1 MRLTNSND
9 RYGAVPQFLHWAIV
23 ALVITAWLLGQFV
36 DDLPKGALSI
46 HIWVGLA
53 VLLMLGARAAWR
65 LADPPPRPEPTVLGP
80 WLDHAASFAHYAL
93 YLLLA
98 VVPVMGII
106 TQFARGD
113 ALSIFRLFEIASPWV
128 KDRAFARS
136 VTAIHEILAN
146 TLVILAALHAVAA
159 LIHHWV
165 LRDRTLIR
173 MLPGS

>member
-1 MRLTNSND
+1 MQIANSQD
-9 RYGAVPQFLHWAIV
+9 RYGAISQLLHWV
-23 ALVITAWLLGQFV
+23 MVLLVITAWLLGQFV

-46 HIWVGLA
+46 HIWVGCVL
-53 VLLMLGARAAWR
+53 LLMLFVRAAWR
-65 LADPPPRPEPTVLGP
+65 VADPPPRREPTVLGR
-80 WLDHAASFAHYAL
+80 WLDCLGSSAHYAL

-98 VVPVMGII
+98 LVPVVGIV

-113 ALSIFRLFEIASPWV
+113 ALSIFGIFEIASPWAKNRV
-128 KDRAFARS
+128 FARS
-136 VTAIHEILAN
+136 VTEIHEILAN
-146 TLVILAALHAVAA
+146 MLVILAALHAVAA

>member
-9 RYGAVPQFLHWAIV
+9 RYGAVPQFLYWAIV

-53 VLLMLGARAAWR
+53 VLLMLGTRAAWR
-65 LADPPPRPEPTVLGP
+65 MADPPPRPE
-80 WLDHAASFAHYAL
+80 
-93 YLLLA
+93 
-98 VVPVMGII
+98 
-106 TQFARGD
+106 
-113 ALSIFRLFEIASPWV
+113 
-128 KDRAFARS
+128 
-136 VTAIHEILAN
+136 
-146 TLVILAALHAVAA
+146 

-165 LRDRTLIR
+165 LRDRTRVR